1 MAQKTLKK
9 LALIVAA
16 SALCAGLSSC
26 QKDADE
32 KGGFTTGGDGTITF
46 GVAFGNP
53 SQDLTVKGSFELK
66 DDAGNAIAM
75 MEEATF
81 DTPSPEQT
89 KATLVNDLTGF
100 GTSFQV
106 SGFQGTAAYQGISNV
121 TVTRQSA
128 KYPDG
133 THEQW
138 TLSSPK
144 SWPSGASTA
153 LEFFAW
159 APADAWAAAPTFHPG
174 VTSSNVEFTYTISD
188 ASTQKD
194 IMLAHYKGNGKD
206 NTFGASS
213 ASVAGVATMNFS
225 HALSSIKFKAAED
238 VTGFKINSIRLE
250 GIAKTATC
258 AATFTK
264 TSGTGDPY
272 AETASYNWGDP
283 SATANFTKEFSTAIE
298 PSALETALEPFI
310 VIPQTFGEDSDA
322 RIVLNITKGCS
333 TFDITYKLA
342 DATAS
347 PARTT
352 TWNAGETTVYK
363 IMYNGLDI
371 EIDDEVKDDVKSNLE
386 IKNVGG
392 KPAYIRVL
400 VTGAWV
406 NTEGDIVALWDPAD
420 AAMGSFS
427 PAIFASDDYL
437 SADWKR
443 MDGFFYYKHVLPA
456 GETIPE
462 GKRLFNTYTAD
473 PSGKPAT
480 IKLSDHLEIDI
491 VSQAV
496 LADEKKASITSAWG
510 EAAKDY
516 VEALN

>member
-16 SALCAGLSSC
+16 SALCAGVFSC

-75 MEEATF
+75 IEEATI

-89 KATLVNDLTGF
+89 KAILINKTNF
-100 GTSFQV
+100 YTSFQV
-106 SGFQGTAAYQGISNV
+106 SGFRGEDAYSDITDL
-121 TVTRQSA
+121 TVTKQST

-144 SWPSGASTA
+144 SWPVGTDTT

-159 APADAWAAAPTFHPG
+159 APAAAWTTAPTLHPG
-174 VTSSNVEFTYTISD
+174 MNSSNVEFSYTVTD
-188 ASTQKD
+188 ALSQKD

-206 NTFGASS
+206 NTLGAPSVP
-213 ASVAGVATMNFS
+213 VAGVATMNFT
-225 HALSSIKFKAAED
+225 HALSSVSFKASTELKDIKIHSIKLENIVYKADCAVSFDKDNPYDWTPATPADTTYYEKSFGKEGITPEAFNALDPEKITFLLIPQAFESTSTAQIVLKITCRD
-238 VTGFKINSIRLE
+238 VTYDVK
-250 GIAKTATC
+250 
-258 AATFTK
+258 
-264 TSGTGDPY
+264 
-272 AETASYNWGDP
+272 
-283 SATANFTKEFSTAIE
+283 
-298 PSALETALEPFI
+298 
-310 VIPQTFGEDSDA
+310 
-322 RIVLNITKGCS
+322 
-333 TFDITYKLA
+333 YKLYDSKREA
-342 DATAS
+342 GKQSTQWDAGK
-347 PARTT
+347 TT
-352 TWNAGETTVYK
+352 IYTIK
-363 IMYNGLDI
+363 HDGLDI
-371 EIDDEVKDDVKSNLE
+371 EIDDKVEDDVKSNLE

-427 PAIFASDDYL
+427 PAIFASDDYS

-496 LADEKKASITSAWG
+496 LADESKASITSAWG
-510 EAAKDY
+510 EDAAGY
-516 VEALN
+516 VEALSK